1 MKIPQLIT
9 VLILFMTQNAIGQ
22 AQSSMSSNS
31 KKADSLYSLGK
42 WAEAVSEY
50 EKMLLSDNSAIGFNM
65 YNKIANAYHQVG
77 LYAKSIE
84 FSEKA
89 IQKDPPAQ
97 ILPFIYSRLARAY
110 SMNGYKDKTIDNLN
124 KAISKGYINI
134 QELQNS
140 KELNLVRDLPEYK
153 KIFSDLSAKIFPCS
167 VNKQYNEFDF
177 WLGRWNVFQ
186 TGANFK
192 VGTNVIEKAP
202 GGCSLIET
210 WESATGGETG
220 KSLTYI
226 NRETNKWE
234 QTYIGSGGQKTV
246 YTDGE
251 MVDGVMTFLYSMVKK
266 NGVSVKGKF
275 CFKLLPNGDI
285 QQYQEETPD
294 QGKTWNKL
302 FDFTYR
308 QIK

>member
-1 MKIPQLIT
+1 MKITQLII
-9 VLILFMTQNAIGQ
+9 VLLLFVSYDVIAQ
-22 AQSSMSSNS
+22 AQVSINSNS

-42 WAEAVSEY
+42 WVEAISEY
-50 EKMLLSDNSAIGFNM
+50 EKMPHSDNSAIGFNM

-77 LYAKSIE
+77 SYTKSIE
-84 FSEKA
+84 YSEKA

-97 ILPFIYSRLARAY
+97 ILPFIYSRLARAH
-110 SMNGYKDKTIDNLN
+110 SMNGDKVKTIDNLS
-124 KAISKGYINI
+124 KAISNGYINI

-140 KELNLVRDLPEYK
+140 KELNLVRELPAYK
-153 KIFSDLSAKIFPCS
+153 KIFSDLSGKIFPCT

-177 WLGRWNVFQ
+177 WVGKWNVFQ

-210 WESATGGETG
+210 WESITGGETG

-226 NRETNKWE
+226 SLETNKWE

-251 MVDGVMTFLYSMVKK
+251 MVEGVMTFLYSMVKK

-308 QIK
+308 QMK